1 MRKGCNLRQIGIEG
15 EIHPQETFRIS
26 CFYSYSV
33 FGGVYTN
40 DGEQATTG
48 YWKHCYIGFVG
59 DGCSGGGGGGGGSS
73 SGRGTNS
80 SGILQSVKLDRL
92 AWAWLQQRKQTIA

>member
-1 MRKGCNLRQIGIEG
+1 MMVDKQQQGIGSIAN
-15 EIHPQETFRIS
+15 I
-26 CFYSYSV
+26 
-33 FGGVYTN
+33 
-40 DGEQATTG
+40 
-48 YWKHCYIGFVG
+48 CYIGFVG
-59 DGCSGGGGGGGGSS
+59 DGCSGGGVGGGGCVGDGGSS

>member
-1 MRKGCNLRQIGIEG
+1 MMVVKQQQGIGSIAN
-15 EIHPQETFRIS
+15 I
-26 CFYSYSV
+26 Y
-33 FGGVYTN
+33 
-40 DGEQATTG
+40 
-48 YWKHCYIGFVG
+48 YIGFVA
-59 DGCSGGGGGGGGSS
+59 DGCSGGGGCGVDGGSS

>member
-1 MRKGCNLRQIGIEG
+1 MFCLLKQMMVDKQQQGIGSIAN
-15 EIHPQETFRIS
+15 I
-26 CFYSYSV
+26 
-33 FGGVYTN
+33 
-40 DGEQATTG
+40 
-48 YWKHCYIGFVG
+48 CYIGFVG
-59 DGCSGGGGGGGGSS
+59 DGCSGGGGGCGSS

>member
-1 MRKGCNLRQIGIEG
+1 MFCLLKQMMVDKQQQGIGSIAN
-15 EIHPQETFRIS
+15 I
-26 CFYSYSV
+26 
-33 FGGVYTN
+33 
-40 DGEQATTG
+40 
-48 YWKHCYIGFVG
+48 CYIGFVA
-59 DGCSGGGGGGGGSS
+59 DGCSGGGGGGDGGSS

>member
-1 MRKGCNLRQIGIEG
+1 MMVDKQQQGIGSIAN
-15 EIHPQETFRIS
+15 I
-26 CFYSYSV
+26 
-33 FGGVYTN
+33 
-40 DGEQATTG
+40 
-48 YWKHCYIGFVG
+48 CYIGLVG